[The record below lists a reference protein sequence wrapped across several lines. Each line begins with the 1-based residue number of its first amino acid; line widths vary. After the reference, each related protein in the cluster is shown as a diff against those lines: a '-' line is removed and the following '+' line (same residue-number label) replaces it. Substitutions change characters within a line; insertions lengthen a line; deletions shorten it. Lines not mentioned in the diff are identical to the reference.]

1 MNSLDQLVRLLAKLP
16 GVGRKSATRMAYHIL
31 DADQEYA
38 DTLSRTITEMRARI
52 HPCSVCGSFTEVDPC
67 TVCSDERRDH
77 TMICVVETAQDVAV
91 LESARVFPGV
101 YHVLGGVISP
111 IDGIGPDDVY
121 IPQLLTRVRGGEVRE
136 VVLAT
141 NPTVEGDTTA
151 LYIARQLE
159 DIDGVTTT
167 RLALGL
173 PVGGDLEY
181 VDRMTLERS
190 LRGRT
195 SV

>member
-1 MNSLDQLVRLLAKLP
+1 MTRLDELIRLLSKLP
-16 GVGRKSATRMAYHIL
+16 GIGRKSASRMAYYIL
-31 DADQEYA
+31 ETDVDYA
-38 DTLSRTITEMRARI
+38 ARLSETILEMREKI
-52 HPCSVCGSFTEVDPC
+52 HPCPVCGSFTETDPC
-67 TVCSDERRDH
+67 KVCDDQSRDH
-77 TMICVVETAQDVAV
+77 SMVCVVETAQDVSV

-111 IDGIGPDDVY
+111 IDGIGPDNVR
-121 IPQLLTRVRGGEVRE
+121 IAELMERVEQGQIRE

-151 LYIARQLE
+151 LYIARLLE
-159 DIDGVTTT
+159 QIEHVTTS

-195 SV
+195 SM